1 MSLKVGIVGLA
12 NVGKSTLF
20 NILLNQRLAESQNY
34 PFTTIDPNV
43 GIVNV
48 PDPRLQKLAE
58 TIKKEKGVL
67 PPVVPA
73 TIQVV
78 DIAGL
83 VAGAHK
89 GEGLGNKF
97 LANIR
102 EVSVII
108 EVVRVFNDG
117 QVVPTGQGPK
127 EDIETI
133 RLEFALKDLETIK
146 KYKEALQKRRFE
158 KTAQKELAAIKK
170 IEEMLS
176 KNNTQSSPDLGPE
189 EKGVVSRLQLLSF
202 KPTIYLFNLS
212 EDQLADTSLR
222 EELSK
227 TVRGPSEIVF
237 SCLKSEA
244 ALIGMSAQEKEEYLR
259 LIGGSSSLDKLLSL
273 AYSRLGLISFFTAGV
288 KEVRAWTIKKGATAP
303 EAAGK
308 IHTDFQRHFIKAKVV
323 SYQDFV
329 DLGGWQGATEA
340 GKVIF
345 GGRDYVINDGQV
357 VEFIVGKGR

>member
-20 NILLNQRLAESQNY
+20 NILLNQQLAESQNY

-48 PDPRLQKLAE
+48 PDSRLQKLAE
-58 TIKKEKGVL
+58 TIREGKGVL
-67 PPVVPA
+67 PPIIPA

-97 LANIR
+97 LAHIR

-108 EVVRVFNDG
+108 EVVRVFDDG
-117 QVVPTGQGPK
+117 QVVPTGHGPK

-133 RLEFALKDLETIK
+133 WLEFALKDLETIK
-146 KYKEALQKRRFE
+146 KYKETLQKRRFE
-158 KTAQKELAAIKK
+158 KTVQKELAAVKK
-170 IEEMLS
+170 IEENLS
-176 KNNTQSSPDLGPE
+176 KNNTQPSTKLSSE
-189 EKGVVSRLQLLSF
+189 ETEVTRRLQLLSF
-202 KPTIYLFNLS
+202 KPIIYLFNLS
-212 EDQLADTSLR
+212 EDQLTDTSLKT
-222 EELSK
+222 ELSQMVGVQK
-227 TVRGPSEIVF
+227 EVVF

-244 ALIGMSAQEKEEYLR
+244 ALIGMSVQEKEEYLR
-259 LIGGSSSLDKLLSL
+259 LIGGGSSLNKLLRL

-288 KEVRAWTIKKGATAP
+288 KEVRAWTIQKGTTALV
-303 EAAGK
+303 AAGK
-308 IHTDFQRHFIKAKVV
+308 IHTDFQHHFIKAKIV

-329 DLGGWQGATEA
+329 NFGGWQKATEA

-345 GGRDYVINDGQV
+345 GGKDYIMNDGQV
-357 VEFIVGKGR
+357 VEFVTGKGQ